1 MELFNPSF
9 INSKILQYIEKIN
22 NIESLSDNCR
32 KKLSKVTEQVIFI
45 LKQRCKSFNSIDE
58 QYKGPPDQFDIECED
73 PSDEYEEMKKLTYDF
88 IHLFV
93 YLQYLITLYTDLK
106 SKKLSETDKIYSIG
120 RCISSIQ
127 CPEEIMT
134 DTIDNVFSKIEYDDD
149 DDD

>member
-1 MELFNPSF
+1 ME
-9 INSKILQYIEKIN
+9 Y
-22 NIESLSDNCR
+22 
-32 KKLSKVTEQVIFI
+32 
-45 LKQRCKSFNSIDE
+45 
-58 QYKGPPDQFDIECED
+58 ED
-73 PSDEYEEMKKLTYDF
+73 PLDEYEEMKKLTYDF

-93 YLQYLITLYTDLK
+93 YLQYLIILYTDLK

-149 DDD
+149 DD

>member
-1 MELFNPSF
+1 ME
-9 INSKILQYIEKIN
+9 Y
-22 NIESLSDNCR
+22 
-32 KKLSKVTEQVIFI
+32 
-45 LKQRCKSFNSIDE
+45 
-58 QYKGPPDQFDIECED
+58 ED
-73 PSDEYEEMKKLTYDF
+73 PLDEYEEMKKLTYDF

-93 YLQYLITLYTDLK
+93 YLQYLIILYTDLK
-106 SKKLSETDKIYSIG
+106 SKKLSETDKIHSIG

>member
-1 MELFNPSF
+1 MELFNPSL
-9 INSKILQYIEKIN
+9 INSKILQYIEKIK

-32 KKLSKVTEQVIFI
+32 KKLSKVTEQVTNI

-58 QYKGPPDQFDIECED
+58 QYKDSPDQFNMEYED
-73 PSDEYEEMKKLTYDF
+73 PLDEYEEMKKLTYDF

-93 YLQYLITLYTDLK
+93 YLQYLIILYTDLK
-106 SKKLSETDKIYSIG
+106 SKKLSETDKIHSIG
-120 RCISSIQ
+120 RCILSIQ

-149 DDD
+149 DD

>member
-1 MELFNPSF
+1 MELFNPSL

-32 KKLSKVTEQVIFI
+32 EELSKGIEQVIPI

-58 QYKGPPDQFDIECED
+58 QYKGPPDQFGIECED

-93 YLQYLITLYTDLK
+93 YLQYLIILYTDLK
-106 SKKLSETDKIYSIG
+106 SEDSSEIDKIDSIK

-127 CPEEIMT
+127 YPEEIMT
-134 DTIDNVFSKIEYDDD
+134 DTIDNVFSTIEYNDDD
-149 DDD
+149 